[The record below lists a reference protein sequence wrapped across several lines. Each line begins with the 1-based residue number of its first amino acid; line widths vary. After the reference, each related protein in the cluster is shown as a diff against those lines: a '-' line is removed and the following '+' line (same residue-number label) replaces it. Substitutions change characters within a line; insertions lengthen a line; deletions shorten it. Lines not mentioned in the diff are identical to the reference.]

1 MQYSTLNERERFYRE
16 EFDVEKVR
24 DWLTW
29 SPQRIVF
36 AAVIGRHTQIYPA
49 KYQDDASTTIIIKRY
64 QKLEEVRKRLVELTP
79 ESAYYDRNMYDSN
92 GEQIGQEL
100 AFDLDPENIICPVH
114 GSLEEKMK
122 RHQGLAFC
130 KLELQLVK
138 NEAIRLYETL
148 QKQFSS
154 VKIVYSGRGY
164 HIHIL
169 DKEALRMSYNERRR
183 LAEKIKAANF
193 PIDEWVTTGG
203 VRLIRLP
210 YSLHGMVSRIVT
222 PVAAEELKSFNPITD
237 PRCIPSFLKDKKA
250 VDQQHLGR

>member
-1 MQYSTLNERERFYRE
+1 MQYSTLNEREQFYRE
-16 EFDVEKVR
+16 EFDVEKVH

-36 AAVIGRHTQIYPA
+36 AVVIGRHTNIYPA
-49 KYQDDASTTIIIKRY
+49 KYRDDASTTIMIKRY
-64 QKLEEVRKRLVELTP
+64 RNLEEVRERLVELTP
-79 ESAYYDRNMYDSN
+79 ESAYYDRNLYNSN
-92 GEQIGQEL
+92 GGQIGQEL
-100 AFDLDPENIICPVH
+100 AFDLDPENIVCPIH

-138 NEAIRLYETL
+138 NETIQLYETL

-154 VKIVYSGRGY
+154 IKIVYSGRGY
-164 HIHIL
+164 HIHVQ
-169 DKEALRMSYNERRR
+169 DKETLWMSYNERRR

-210 YSLHGMVSRIVT
+210 YSLHGMVSRIAT
-222 PVAAEELKSFNPITD
+222 PVAIEEMKRFNPITD
-237 PRCIPSFLKDKKA
+237 PRCTPKFLKD
-250 VDQQHLGR
+250 

>member
-1 MQYSTLNERERFYRE
+1 MAARYRLPHGMRYSNLNEREQFYSE

-24 DWLTW
+24 DWLAW

-49 KYQDDASTTIIIKRY
+49 KYRDDASTTIIIKRY
-64 QKLEEVRKRLVELTP
+64 RTLEEVRERLVELSP
-79 ESAYYDRNMYDSN
+79 ESAYYDRNLYNDSS
-92 GEQIGQEL
+92 GEQLGQEL
-100 AFDLDPENIICPVH
+100 AFDLDPENIVCPVH

-130 KLELQLVK
+130 KLELHLVK

-164 HIHIL
+164 HLHVL
-169 DKEALRMSYNERRR
+169 DKEALRMSYNERLR
-183 LAEKIKAANF
+183 LAKKIKAKNF
-193 PIDEWVTTGG
+193 PIDEWVTSGG

-222 PVAAEELKSFNPITD
+222 PVAIEEMKHFNPITD
-237 PRCIPSFLKDKKA
+237 SRCIPKFLKD
-250 VDQQHLGR
+250 

>member
-1 MQYSTLNERERFYRE
+1 MRYSTLNEREQFYRK
-16 EFDVEKVR
+16 EFDVEKVC

-29 SPQRIVF
+29 SPQRMVF

-49 KYQDDASTTIIIKRY
+49 KYRDDASTTIIIRRY
-64 QKLEEVRKRLVELTP
+64 RNLEEVQERLVELTP
-79 ESAYYDRNMYDSN
+79 ESAYYDRNLYDSN
-92 GEQIGQEL
+92 GKQIGQEL
-100 AFDLDPENIICPVH
+100 AFDLDPENIVCPVH

-148 QKQFSS
+148 QKQFSA

-169 DKEALRMSYNERRR
+169 DKEVFRMSYNERQR
-183 LAEKIKAANF
+183 LAQKIKAANF

-210 YSLHGMVSRIVT
+210 YSLHGMVSRIAT
-222 PVAAEELKSFNPITD
+222 PVTIGEMKRFDPITD
-237 PRCIPSFLKDKKA
+237 PRCIPKFLKDQTTRSRGKA
-250 VDQQHLGR
+250 T